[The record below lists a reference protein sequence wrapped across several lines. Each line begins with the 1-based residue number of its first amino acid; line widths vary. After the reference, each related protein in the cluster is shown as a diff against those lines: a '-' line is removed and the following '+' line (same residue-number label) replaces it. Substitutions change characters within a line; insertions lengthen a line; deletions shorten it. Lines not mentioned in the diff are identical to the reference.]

1 MNKGLLVVISGPSGA
16 GKGTVVNKLV
26 SNDDY
31 YLSISATTRKPRE
44 GETDGVSYFFKSR
57 EEFVSLIEDNK
68 LLEYAQFCDNYYGTP
83 LENVQSKLDEGKNV
97 ILEIEVQGA
106 LQVKKNMP
114 EAVLIFMLPP
124 SLDELRR
131 RLVNRGTEA
140 ANVIEKRLSRAEEEV
155 EFIKDYNY
163 IVINDEV
170 ENAVDKINSIV
181 IAEKSKVQHNSETIN
196 NFKGVK

>member
-106 LQVKKNMP
+106 LQVK
-114 EAVLIFMLPP
+114 
-124 SLDELRR
+124 
-131 RLVNRGTEA
+131 
-140 ANVIEKRLSRAEEEV
+140 RLSRAEEEV